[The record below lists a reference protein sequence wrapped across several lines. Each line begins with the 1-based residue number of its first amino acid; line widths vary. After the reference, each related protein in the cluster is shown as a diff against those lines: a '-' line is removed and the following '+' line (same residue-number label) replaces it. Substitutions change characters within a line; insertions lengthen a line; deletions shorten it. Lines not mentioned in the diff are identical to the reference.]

1 MNVRVKDLFQILN
14 TIAPFSLAESWD
26 NCGLQA
32 GDYSWP
38 VKKVLVAL
46 DVSMAAMEYAAKI
59 KADLLLTHH
68 PLMLGAPESMDFG
81 KMPGAAVAMAAINQI
96 AILSVHTNLD
106 KAAGGLNDFFSERLG
121 VKTDLALLPE
131 EVSCIDFEEAETC
144 RPKKSNSLPVGI
156 GRIGSLDSP
165 ISLRRFA
172 EMVKERFRVPTV
184 RVVGDL
190 NLDIRHVA
198 VCTGSGG
205 SLLKAFFKSQ
215 ADLYVTGD
223 IKYHEARDVE
233 VAGRGLID
241 LGHFASEQIAVTL
254 LEDRLKACVL
264 DHGFS
269 LEVVAYR
276 DEHDPFLSF

>member
-1 MNVRVKDLFQILN
+1 MNVSVKDLFQMLN

-46 DVSMAAMEYAAKI
+46 DVSMAAMAYAAKI
-59 KADLLLTHH
+59 KADLLVTHH
-68 PLMLGAPESMDFG
+68 PLMLGAPKSMDFG
-81 KMPGAAVAMAAINQI
+81 KMPGAAVAMAANNQI
-96 AILSVHTNLD
+96 AILSAHTNLD

-121 VKTDLALLPE
+121 LKTDSALLPE
-131 EVSCIDFEEAETC
+131 EISCTDFAGAGRCHQENS
-144 RPKKSNSLPVGI
+144 PSLPVGI
-156 GRIGSLDSP
+156 GRVGGLDSP
-165 ISLRRFA
+165 VSLRRFA
-172 EMVKERFRVPTV
+172 EMVKEQFNVPMV
-184 RVVGDL
+184 RVVGNL
-190 NLDIRHVA
+190 NLNIRHVA

-205 SLLKAFFKSQ
+205 SLLKAFFKSR

-233 VAGRGLID
+233 VAGKGLID

-254 LEDRLKACVL
+254 LEYRLKSYVQDNGL
-264 DHGFS
+264 S

-276 DEHDPFLSF
+276 DEQDPFLAF